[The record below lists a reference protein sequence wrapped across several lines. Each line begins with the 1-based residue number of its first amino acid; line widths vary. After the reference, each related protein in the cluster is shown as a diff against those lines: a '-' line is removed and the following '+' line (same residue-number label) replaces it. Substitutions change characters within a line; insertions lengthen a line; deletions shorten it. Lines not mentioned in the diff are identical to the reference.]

1 MNCIAIEQIIVD
13 WLKEYLKKS
22 NQEGFVVGI
31 SGGVDS
37 ALVSTL
43 CALTKYPTLLLSL
56 PIHQSA
62 DQIKRARDHMT
73 WLVGQAYAAG
83 QKDNVAL
90 AEVDL
95 TESFTTL
102 KHHLRGEV
110 QEDELAM
117 ANMRSRLRM
126 TTLYAYAGHNGYL
139 VAGTGNRVEDY
150 GIGFCTK
157 FGDSAVDISP
167 IGDLSKTQVWELA
180 KHVGISKEITQAVP
194 TDGLWADNRGDETQ
208 IGASYA
214 ELEWAMGICETKN
227 YTDPLIYPS
236 TTDIKFTPRQE
247 IVLQIYLQRHASSRH
262 KFNPIPVCTIP
273 KVIL

>member
-1 MNCIAIEQIIVD
+1 MNCNAVEQIIVD
-13 WLKEYLKKS
+13 WLKDYLKKS

-73 WLVGQAYAAG
+73 WLVGQAAAG

-95 TESFTTL
+95 TEPFTTL

-117 ANMRSRLRM
+117 ANTRSRLRM
-126 TTLYAYAGHNGYL
+126 TILYAYAGHNGYL
-139 VAGTGNRVEDY
+139 VAGTGNRVEDF

-180 KHVGISKEITQAVP
+180 KYVGVSAEIIMAVP
-194 TDGLWADNRGDETQ
+194 TDGLWADNRGDEAQ

-227 YTDPLIYPS
+227 YSDPLFYPS
-236 TTDIKFTPRQE
+236 TTGIKFTPRQE

-262 KFNPIPVCTIP
+262 KFSPIPVCAIP
-273 KVIL
+273 KIIL